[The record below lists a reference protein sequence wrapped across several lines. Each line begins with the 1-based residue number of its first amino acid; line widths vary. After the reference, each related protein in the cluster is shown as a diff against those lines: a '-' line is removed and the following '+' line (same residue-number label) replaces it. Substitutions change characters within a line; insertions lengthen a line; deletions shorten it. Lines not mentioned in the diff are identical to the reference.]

1 MPEKNDIENI
11 RLLYSEN
18 AKVAAAFW
26 EWRHKVMTR
35 FFAAVAAC
43 VVMASWFYQHSEL
56 KAWVVL
62 PFALAA
68 LFSVLSDMMDRVNT
82 RVLGEC
88 YRLGMMM
95 EEKLSEDAG
104 IFKGITEMHQS
115 RTSYHRVLRV
125 MYIGCAVIFSAGALL
140 AILFIR

>member
-1 MPEKNDIENI
+1 MPEKNDIENL

-18 AKVAAAFW
+18 AKVATAFW
-26 EWRHKVMTR
+26 DWRHKVMTR

-43 VVMASWFYQHSEL
+43 VVMASWFYQHREL
-56 KAWVVL
+56 KAWVFI

-82 RVLGEC
+82 KVLGEC
-88 YRLGMMM
+88 YHLGMMM
-95 EEKLSEDAG
+95 EQKLSDDAG
-104 IFKGITEMHQS
+104 IFNAIIKMHQS

-125 MYIGCAVIFSAGALL
+125 MYVGCALIFSGIAFL
-140 AILFIR
+140 ATFFVK